1 MDGALRLSQGMV
13 FLTEGTKC
21 MCIEYKI
28 VSGYGF
34 LKSDM
39 TNLGSKLD
47 QFSNNVH

>member
-1 MDGALRLSQGMV
+1 MDGALRLSQGKG
-13 FLTEGTKC
+13 FLTEGTKY

-28 VSGYGF
+28 VNGYEF

-39 TNLGSKLD
+39 TNLGYKLD